1 MENVSGMYVKRSYFP
16 KVSFRVVVFGRS
28 SLNCLRKT
36 FRTHRRDAGKA
47 DLKECLNCGHT
58 NKGPAQSGLAPHFV
72 GSVRFHHSNVR
83 FTLQASILTPATM
96 NRRQNAPS
104 EFQVHPA
111 QTHRS
116 HHPKPGDPISAEFI
130 VVCPVLTYD
139 VCQEST

>member
-1 MENVSGMYVKRSYFP
+1 MP
-16 KVSFRVVVFGRS
+16 GRLTLKNASTAAIQTS
-28 SLNCLRKT
+28 S
-36 FRTHRRDAGKA
+36 
-47 DLKECLNCGHT
+47 
-58 NKGPAQSGLAPHFV
+58 PAQSGLAPHFV

-96 NRRQNAPS
+96 NCRQNAPS